1 MQERQPA
8 DMLIEARWVLPV
20 APRAAPLADHAVAV
34 RDGYILAVGPRTE
47 LAARYDAREHI
58 VRGEHALLPGFVNA
72 HTRAGLTL
80 LRGRRGPQ
88 QTAQG
93 LEEPWLSRDMV
104 RDGTRIAVAEM
115 LRAGITAFATND
127 LYPEEAARI
136 AAAARIRAAIGLPFA
151 ESATVWAQ
159 GATAHLERAE
169 RLWDEYKSDPWVSL
183 YFAPQTADGID
194 DATLARLRT
203 VADELDARVAMPVH
217 QSESEIRHAIARGGR
232 RPLRR
237 LNDLG
242 LLRPGFTA
250 LHMTQLEPA
259 ELELAARTGIAV
271 VACTQANLRLGH
283 GAAPVRRLLDHGVA
297 VGLGGGS
304 PATGLAFD
312 ALAETR
318 AAALL
323 AAGLANGTEPLSG
336 EEALR
341 LATLGGAAAL
351 GIGSVAGSLEAGKAA
366 DMIAIDLSGAPSQAA
381 HAPADAVVFAATRD
395 HVSDVWIGGR
405 ACVAEHRLLTYDIEE
420 LRALEREW
428 DGRLPASA
436 PAQRRSPQE
445 VPG

>member
-20 APRAAPLADHAVAV
+20 APQAVALADHAVAV
-34 RDGYILAVGPRTE
+34 RDGIILAVGPRTE
-47 LAARYDAREHI
+47 LAARYEAREHV

-80 LRGRRGPQ
+80 LRGRRGPRH
-88 QTAQG
+88 AAPG
-93 LEEPWLSRDMV
+93 LGEPWLSRDMV

-127 LYPEEAARI
+127 LHPEEAARI

-151 ESATVWAQ
+151 ESATAWAE

-183 YFAPQTADGID
+183 YFAPQAADAID
-194 DATLARLRT
+194 DGTLARLRT
-203 VADELDARVAMPVH
+203 VADELDARVTMPVH
-217 QSESEIRHAIARGGR
+217 QSDGEIRNAIARGGR

-250 LHMTQLEPA
+250 LHMTQLESA

-271 VACTQANLRLGH
+271 VACTQANLCLGY
-283 GAAPVRRLLDHGVA
+283 GASPLRRLLDHGVP
-297 VGLGGGS
+297 VGLGSGS

-312 ALAETR
+312 PLTETR

-323 AAGLANGTEPLSG
+323 AAGLANGAEPLSSA
-336 EEALR
+336 EALR
-341 LATLGGAAAL
+341 LATLGGATAL
-351 GIGSVAGSLEAGKAA
+351 GLGAMAGSLEAGKAA
-366 DMIAIDLSGAPSQAA
+366 DMIAVDLSATPSQAA
-381 HAPADAVVFAATRD
+381 HAPADAVVFAATRE
-395 HVSDVWIGGR
+395 HVSDVWIAGR
-405 ACVAEHRLLTYDIEE
+405 ACVAEHRLLTYDTEE
-420 LRALEREW
+420 LRALERDW
-428 DGRLPASA
+428 DGRLPASVSTRE
-436 PAQRRSPQE
+436 PLAQG